1 MDYTLTNGKITA
13 ILRDFGAELISLK
26 DEAGTEYL
34 WQGDPVYWSGQAPVL
49 FPIVGCLREG
59 KAQAFGKPCSMKRHG
74 IARKRT
80 FRLVQQDDS
89 SISFSLRADEESL
102 RDYPFDFE
110 LAVTYSIQGR
120 SLTTCFEVKNHGE
133 EPLPYVV
140 GGHPAFNC
148 SLAEGER
155 FEDYYLEFSQNE
167 RAELPLITPENGLID
182 VNKRVLWMNEVNIL
196 PLQHSNFYSDALV
209 FDSLRSRAVTLKNKY
224 NAKGLRVDFPDFAYL
239 GIWSA
244 ANDAPFVAIEPWT
257 GISTCSD
264 EGDVFEEK
272 RGMRVLN
279 AGEQGRNVF
288 TVTLG

>member
-1 MDYTLTNGKITA
+1 MEYTLTNGKITA
-13 ILRDFGAELISLK
+13 VFRELGAELVSLQ

-34 WQGDPVYWSGQAPVL
+34 WQGNPVYWSGQAPVL
-49 FPIVGCLREG
+49 FPIVGCLREER
-59 KAQAFGKPCSMKRHG
+59 ALAFGKPCSMKRHG

-80 FRLVQQDDS
+80 FRLLQQSGDT
-89 SISFSLRADEESL
+89 IRFSLRADEETL
-102 RDYPFDFE
+102 RSYPFDFE
-110 LAVTYSIQGR
+110 LIVSYSIQGR
-120 SLTTCFEVKNHGE
+120 SLATCFEVKNYGE

-148 SLAEGER
+148 PLAEGES
-155 FEDYYLEFSQNE
+155 FEDYYLEFSRNE
-167 RAELPLITPENGLID
+167 LAELPLISPENGLID
-182 VNKRVLWMNEVNIL
+182 VEKRVLWMNETNIL

-224 NAKGLRVDFPDFAYL
+224 NEKGLRVDFPDFGFL
-239 GIWSA
+239 GVWSA

-264 EGDVFEEK
+264 EGDAFEAK

-279 AGEQGRNVF
+279 AGETGQSAF
-288 TVTLG
+288 TVTLL